1 MSLLALAAR
10 GEPALPPRG
19 AGLRPA
25 SGSCYALLTL
35 LFASCLLAAPGPEFE
50 RAREFYQRTE
60 YQASLNVLHPL
71 ANKGPAEIQLLGQDY
86 FMLGEPKKATDEFD
100 KALALLEGSKTP
112 IKQDLYV
119 WLGRAYGRRA
129 ETSGLLSAPEL
140 ATRSRKYFETAVQM
154 DILNKEA
161 SGDLFDY
168 YMGAPGF
175 MGGGLSKAQELAA
188 KVLAADPAEG
198 QHLLALLSEHD
209 KDYAAVEQHL
219 RQAIQ
224 FEPKQASRVMELAR
238 FLGQRGRAK
247 EGDALFDQAQR
258 MAPQDRRIAFT
269 RAQTYIEEK
278 RNPNEARMLLEN
290 YLRGPF
296 TPDDPPKQRALD
308 LLAKLVSQKT
318 GTEKPPRQAGH

>member
-1 MSLLALAAR
+1 V
-10 GEPALPPRG
+10 
-19 AGLRPA
+19 
-25 SGSCYALLTL
+25 L
-35 LFASCLLAAPGPEFE
+35 LFASCLLAASGPEFE
-50 RAREFYQRTE
+50 RARDLYQRTE

-71 ANKGPAEIQLLGQDY
+71 ANKGPAEIQLMGQDY

-100 KALALLEGSKTP
+100 KALAMLEASKTP

-129 ETSGLLSAPEL
+129 ETSGPLSAPGL

-175 MGGGLSKAQELAA
+175 MGGGVSKTQELAA

-209 KDYAAVEQHL
+209 KDYAAAEQHL

-224 FEPKQASRVMELAR
+224 LDPKQASRVMELAR
-238 FLGQRGRAK
+238 FFGQRGRAK
-247 EGDALFDQAQR
+247 ECDSLFDQAQR
-258 MAPQDRRIAFT
+258 MAPQDRRITFA

-278 RNPNEARMLLEN
+278 RNLNEAGVLLEN
-290 YLRGPF
+290 YLRGSF
-296 TPDDPPKQRALD
+296 TPDDPPKQRAQE
-308 LLAKLVSQKT
+308 LLTKI
-318 GTEKPPRQAGH
+318 PRETAH